1 MPIGFSVYGVYYL
14 RVISYYVSFGH
25 GLYRRIEDGV
35 PEWGNGLSRDDFV
48 DDIVSDN
55 QISHRSYQYQSLTLF
70 NWGGRCFGSGCTI
83 SLQNG
88 GELCRTGG

>member
-1 MPIGFSVYGVYYL
+1 MG
-14 RVISYYVSFGH
+14 
-25 GLYRRIEDGV
+25 D
-35 PEWGNGLSRDDFV
+35 GLSRRDFV

-55 QISHRSYQYQSLTLF
+55 QISHQSSQSYQSYQSYQSHRSHQLLTLF
-70 NWGGRCFGSGCTI
+70 NWGGRCFGSGCTL